1 MLDTLCVVTMGRD
14 EHRKVG
20 AFVSHYLA
28 EGAARIVVLDDRSV
42 PPMSLAPAHRGD
54 ARVELRR
61 VWNNLSDA
69 DLAGAFHAECSGN
82 ANASKRWRLRYFQQM
97 REPNRAAQR
106 FRGVCE
112 WVLYADLDEFTYAR
126 RFRSAAGA
134 PSYARTLAQALR
146 TSPFVAADVVHVP
159 WLIYGVHAATP
170 RAVAQLP
177 RAPGRGVVRRWFVR
191 HAPAFV
197 DEPED
202 VVGRV
207 VYRWNYDSA
216 HPHPRNW
223 SYGSDDARENA
234 ESDPPVFGALGDRVA
249 TLEASRGVP
258 GCRVTGHRIF
268 YLALPPS
275 VYPPVCANIKRA
287 CMSPTGWTRIVV
299 EKPFGKDLQS
309 SEELSAGISELFT
322 EAQLYRIDHYLGKE
336 LTQNLVVMR
345 FANRFLAPL
354 WNRDNIANVQILF
367 KEPFGT
373 QGRGGYFD
381 QYGIIRDI
389 IQNHLLQLLCLVA
402 MEKPCSLSP
411 DDIRDEKL
419 KVLRCIEP
427 VR

>member
-170 RAVAQLP
+170 RAVAELP

-223 SYGSDDARENA
+223 TYGSDETK
-234 ESDPPVFGALGDRVA
+234 VFKSLARVA
-249 TLEASRGVP
+249 SPHFRDFCRSPHKPTVDLARARCAHVSGVSGAPLPCNLHGNAFRRPLSEALVGKALIVQHHYRVSSYQDILRRCAMNASILRKYGPGAHKGVEDCLLNVLLAVHPDALVEDRTLAR
-258 GCRVTGHRIF
+258 
-268 YLALPPS
+268 
-275 VYPPVCANIKRA
+275 KRA
-287 CMSPTGWTRIVV
+287 VGAWRHT
-299 EKPFGKDLQS
+299 
-309 SEELSAGISELFT
+309 
-322 EAQLYRIDHYLGKE
+322 HYDY
-336 LTQNLVVMR
+336 NSW
-345 FANRFLAPL
+345 P
-354 WNRDNIANVQILF
+354 
-367 KEPFGT
+367 
-373 QGRGGYFD
+373 
-381 QYGIIRDI
+381 
-389 IQNHLLQLLCLVA
+389 
-402 MEKPCSLSP
+402 
-411 DDIRDEKL
+411 
-419 KVLRCIEP
+419 
-427 VR
+427 